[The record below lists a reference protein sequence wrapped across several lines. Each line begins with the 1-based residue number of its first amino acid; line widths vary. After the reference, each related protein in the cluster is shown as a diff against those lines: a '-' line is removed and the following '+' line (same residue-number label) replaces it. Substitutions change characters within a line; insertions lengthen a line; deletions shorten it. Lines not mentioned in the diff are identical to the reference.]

1 MAAAQPISSTSSLAS
16 ASSSRTRRRHAS
28 ASAVRRPCLSA
39 FRLPRGGPARAPCI
53 LHRRLPLT
61 AGDRHGLPPR
71 VRAPQRGLRCMA
83 QRLCTGSFVGSSSIP
98 SPLADGPHDRL
109 PAGLDRHP
117 LDPDYL
123 RLPLAPVAVERPDER
138 GVAPAQPVGLA
149 RARLPALEGL
159 IRDVRPPEAL
169 HRRL

>member
-1 MAAAQPISSTSSLAS
+1 MAAAQPISSTSSRAS
-16 ASSSRTRRRHAS
+16 ASSSRTRRRPVS

-61 AGDRHGLPPR
+61 AGDRHRLPPR

-98 SPLADGPHDRL
+98 SPLADGAHDRP
-109 PAGLDRHP
+109 PAGLDRDV
-117 LDPDYL
+117 LDADDL
-123 RLPLAPVAVERPDER
+123 LSLAPVLVERLEQRRVGAD
-138 GVAPAQPVGLA
+138 QPVRLVQVLA
-149 RARLPALEGL
+149 PPLEGL
-159 IRDVRPPEAL
+159 LLE
-169 HRRL
+169 HESS